1 MSKTSTL
8 LDLIAAQREQMKV
21 ILALLI
27 ISGLLLALSAAFV
40 GPGDQA
46 YPILIIDIV
55 LVVGAFVFFS
65 GAYWYCTKRE
75 MND

>member
-1 MSKTSTL
+1 MSKMSML

-27 ISGLLLALSAAFV
+27 MSGLLLALSAAFV
-40 GPGDQA
+40 EPGDQA

-55 LVVGAFVFFS
+55 LVVVAFIFFS
-65 GAYWYCTKRE
+65 SAYWYCTKRA
-75 MND
+75 MDD